1 MKPKKE
7 LTIEERVER
16 LENAVTTIYRKLY
29 ELEKK

>member
-7 LTIEERVER
+7 LTIEERVQR
-16 LENAVTTIYRKLY
+16 LENAVTMLYSKLY

>member
-7 LTIEERVER
+7 LTIEERVQR
-16 LENAVTTIYRKLY
+16 LKNAVTMLYSKLY